1 MPESHGMDAP
11 GTTLT
16 FDRRA
21 VGYALLTEAVGTAVI
36 SVVLL
41 PLATG
46 LVIPVLGSGVAGVL
60 SRNYEEEYIDG
71 AIAAGCAPLVFV
83 VTSLLVSWVVRPGV
97 SLELITWAGSLIF
110 SVMIPVLLVG
120 ITMSAAV
127 GAFVSYQSAT
137 IWRQARVGI
146 EIK

>member
-1 MPESHGMDAP
+1 MEAP

-16 FDRRA
+16 LDRRA
-21 VGYALLTEAVGTAVI
+21 IGYAVLLEVGVTAVI
-36 SVVLL
+36 TGLSL

-46 LVIPVLGSGVAGVL
+46 LGLPVVGSITAGVL

-71 AIAAGCAPLVFV
+71 ALAAGMAPLVFV
-83 VTSLLVSWVVRPGV
+83 VTSLVVSWLVLPGV
-97 SLELITWAGSLIF
+97 TLELITWAGSLIF
-110 SVMIPVLLVG
+110 SVAIPVLLIG
-120 ITMSAAV
+120 ITMSAAL

-137 IWRQARVGI
+137 IWRQAQGGI